1 LRADPRPAIVT
12 QRENLPDLELRYRRF
27 RAMRIHMSGPVSEM
41 QIIQICTLAITVTI
55 ELEVPLSAA
64 LQPLQG

>member
-1 LRADPRPAIVT
+1 
-12 QRENLPDLELRYRRF
+12 
-27 RAMRIHMSGPVSEM
+27 MRIRMPGPVSEM

-64 LQPLQG
+64 LQPLPG